1 MQQIPGALVAARSAS
16 PAARRETS
24 PLQMHALGSKQKQ
37 LELVALQIM
46 SCSETTGWGR
56 AALIWSDPH
65 TSSHH
70 CCSRTNADQRRHR
83 PVYAM
88 PAQLSA
94 GQASS
99 GKPASAC
106 APRLAMAGRCGLS
119 RRLLYV
125 SRRWGRR
132 PGAGPRT
139 GRSTGRGRSVSC
151 FALDARQGLQFGRH
165 LFGCTE

>member
-1 MQQIPGALVAARSAS
+1 VP
-16 PAARRETS
+16 
-24 PLQMHALGSKQKQ
+24 Q
-37 LELVALQIM
+37 LLATLKSGNAQIM

-70 CCSRTNADQRRHR
+70 CCSRTNADR
-83 PVYAM
+83 
-88 PAQLSA
+88 
-94 GQASS
+94 ASS
-99 GKPASAC
+99 PAGLRNASAIMRRAGKQRQAGKC
-106 APRLAMAGRCGLS
+106 MRPRLAMAGRCGLS

-165 LFGCTE
+165 IFGCTE